1 MIRRGEVY
9 QAQVATDSQDE
20 ALVLVVSNNA
30 SNRSTLPT
38 VTVLAIV
45 SQEGEEVPGLEVAFT
60 LGNRGVKVQP
70 HSLTVVTKKDLEK
83 TPVGMMEN
91 SLLGQ
96 VDTLLARHLALP
108 AAGFKMPNT
117 MDKSVKE
124 RGVL

>member
-9 QAQVATDSQDE
+9 QAQVAMDSQDE
-20 ALVLVVSNNA
+20 ALVLIVSNNA

-38 VTVLAIV
+38 VTVLAV
-45 SQEGEEVPGLEVAFT
+45 VPEGGPEVPGLEVAFT

-83 TPVGMMEN
+83 TPVGMMDN

-108 AAGFKMPNT
+108 QTGFGAPSMVC
-117 MDKSVKE
+117 KSVKE
-124 RGVL
+124 RETL